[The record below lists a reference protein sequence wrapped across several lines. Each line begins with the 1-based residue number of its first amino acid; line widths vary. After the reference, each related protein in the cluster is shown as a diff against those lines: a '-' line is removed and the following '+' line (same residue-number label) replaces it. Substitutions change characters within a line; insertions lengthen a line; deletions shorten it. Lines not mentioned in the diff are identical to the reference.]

1 MVADEAAH
9 RAAVLGSPVSH
20 SLSPVLHEAAY
31 RSLGLEGWSY
41 TAIEV
46 TESGLADFVRGLDD
60 SWHGLSLTMPLKEVA
75 FDVAF
80 EITDLARSARSI
92 NTLVRRP
99 EGAWTGDNTDVHG
112 IVSALR
118 SVDHGGAARILGAG
132 ATARS
137 ALIALRSLGV
147 GRIDVAARRPEAAR
161 TVADLAARLGMGARP
176 VPLPTWASNPPPLV
190 VSTVPAGA
198 GPLLARSVSRMQ
210 GVTLFDVVYVPWP
223 SPLAAAVDAAGG
235 RSVSGLEMLIH
246 QAARQVE
253 LFTGRSPDIQAMRA
267 AVRLVP

>member
-1 MVADEAAH
+1 MQ
-9 RAAVLGSPVSH
+9 RAAVLGSPISH

-31 RSLGLEGWSY
+31 RALGLRGWSY
-41 TAIEV
+41 TAIEM
-46 TESGLADFVRGLDD
+46 TEPGLAHFVAGLDD
-60 SWHGLSLTMPLKEVA
+60 SWRGLSLTMPLKEVA
-75 FDVAF
+75 FDVAA
-80 EITDLARSARSI
+80 EVTPLARSARAI

-99 EGAWTGDNTDVHG
+99 DGAWKGDNTDVHG

-118 SVDHGGAARILGAG
+118 RVDHGGAARILGAG

-137 ALIALRSLGV
+137 ALIALHNLGV
-147 GRIDVAARRPEAAR
+147 GRIDVAARRPEAAL
-161 TVADLAARLGMGARP
+161 TLADLAERLGMRAHSL
-176 VPLPTWASNPPPLV
+176 PLGRWASNPPPLV

-198 GPLLARSVSRMQ
+198 GPPLAREVTTMR

-223 SPLAAAVDAAGG
+223 SPLAAAVEAAGG

-253 LFTGRSPDIQAMRA
+253 LFTGRSPDIESMRA
-267 AVRLVP
+267 AVRSVP